1 MFVTEDPERETLK
14 LAKSPSGAAARWS
27 VEGKLLKNKASGRC
41 IGRWQNAPPPAPG
54 PHPGPHGH
62 GPSTA
67 TEENIDYL
75 VKWML
80 GLKKYKNLT
89 IDSIGVGYNEVRRTG
104 MPESGL
110 RVPMISAMLLWTGWL
125 LRPVDEGGQAR
136 VCQSRAERRAHHRHR
151 RLLRA
156 CPLAGNSLRLFGCIL
171 PKTPSG
177 AVAGRAA
184 STEWCRRWPQ
194 TPSSTRPSIS

>member
-14 LAKSPSGAAARWS
+14 LTKSPSGAAALWS

-62 GPSTA
+62 GATTA

-89 IDSIGVGYNEVRRTG
+89 IDSIAVGYNEVRRT
-104 MPESGL
+104 
-110 RVPMISAMLLWTGWL
+110 I
-125 LRPVDEGGQAR
+125 
-136 VCQSRAERRAHHRHR
+136 
-151 RLLRA
+151 
-156 CPLAGNSLRLFGCIL
+156 AGI
-171 PKTPSG
+171 
-177 AVAGRAA
+177 RAA
-184 STEWCRRWPQ
+184 CSDDSNKARADRVAS
-194 TPSSTRPSIS
+194 PSRG